1 VTSNSFLAFTAAL
14 FGSFLGFAAL
24 VRKAPSVASWSFF
37 AGMQALA
44 IESVF
49 DGITST
55 RSRRRKSFTDRL
67 LLPSQGPFLQVV
79 GCFSA

>member
-1 VTSNSFLAFTAAL
+1 MTSNSFLAFTAAL

-49 DGITST
+49 DGISLNAFAPE
-55 RSRRRKSFTDRL
+55 K
-67 LLPSQGPFLQVV
+67 VV
-79 GCFSA
+79 Y